1 MAALVL
7 DECVWFLGNAEL
19 VKPRWVWIARGMN
32 PGCAANAATLGCGMQ
47 RRWRKNRLSAS
58 ECTNLSQETQATQQ
72 AYGLNDKVTAH
83 FGRNCLLARRL
94 VERGVRFIQLY
105 SGGNDGPSAWD
116 AHDDLK
122 KNHDL
127 HCLET
132 DRPIAP

>member
-1 MAALVL
+1 MRLVL
-7 DECVWFLGNAEL
+7 GQRVD
-19 VKPRWVWIARGMN
+19 N

-122 KNHDL
+122 KRTRSALPRNRSTYRSPD
-127 HCLET
+127 
-132 DRPIAP
+132 